1 MPSVSISLPVL
12 RCIYK
17 GPARLSTLIPDGDG
31 GWLNAMPLDGDDI
44 IYFSPFQPDP
54 AAPYLSIARAE
65 GIDAPDDAFMATQRQ
80 RIIEQLTLPPPPA
93 GPKRVPYNLADFV
106 Y

>member
-31 GWLNAMPLDGDDI
+31 GWLNAMPLDTDMSISFEHTHQFFGARTTKARNYIADLGEGVVYQI
-44 IYFSPFQPDP
+44 I
-54 AAPYLSIARAE
+54 
-65 GIDAPDDAFMATQRQ
+65 
-80 RIIEQLTLPPPPA
+80 PPA
-93 GPKRVPYNLADFV
+93 ILPARPLL
-106 Y
+106 